1 MRSLWLSLHERL
13 VHSTETHSFQT
24 HFEALRRSDDVLRPF
39 AEPDALLEQLHGPDA
54 GAEAKNRILAA
65 LVTAA
70 QAGGSGEAAA
80 TMLWLAL
87 WPGLD
92 AAYRRLLRFYAS
104 APEDLVSEIS
114 GRFTAEIDRL
124 DLARVQRI
132 AATLTRNVERD
143 IRRSLKARWADAAQ
157 RSDEAMD
164 EVAPP
169 PVPGAELFDLPNGI
183 DADVATD
190 LLTERLRAWIGDDA
204 AIVVA
209 IAIVGESSHEVAAR
223 LGIDAAAVRQRYG
236 RALRRLAEE
245 IENSF

>member
-1 MRSLWLSLHERL
+1 M
-13 VHSTETHSFQT
+13 V
-24 HFEALRRSDDVLRPF
+24 
-39 AEPDALLEQLHGPDA
+39 
-54 GAEAKNRILAA
+54 GA
-65 LVTAA
+65 
-70 QAGGSGEAAA
+70 
-80 TMLWLAL
+80 LAL
-87 WPGLD
+87 
-92 AAYRRLLRFYAS
+92 YRRLLRFYAS

-143 IRRSLKARWADAAQ
+143 IRRSLKARWADEAQ
-157 RSDEAMD
+157 RSDEATD

-169 PVPGAELFDLPNGI
+169 PVPGAELLGLPNGI

-190 LLTERLRAWIGDDA
+190 LLIERLRAWIGDDA
-204 AIVVA
+204 HVVVA

-236 RALRRLAEE
+236 RALRRLAKE
-245 IENSF
+245 IANSF